1 MNASIHA
8 KLSCRSAGTE
18 HPQDFDWFYKIHDFC
33 DSSKEVESS
42 NRHRVFFH
50 SLWAIKRVII
60 PIFGHTYKTV
70 GGNREINIKDDM
82 EQNHIVAD
90 FRGKFLP
97 SLTDYF
103 LHVEDAADDVQR
115 FKDFRSDNQK
125 LIDET
130 PGLEELLMSPL
141 ANTGLLKS
149 LWLTHN
155 SWFLGEILPK
165 ITPCGRTLEFRNY
178 KENSPSILFSRMEY
192 VDWMQNGKGIPKSWE
207 KIESYRKRYNQ

>member
-1 MNASIHA
+1 MNAAIHA
-8 KLSCRSAGTE
+8 NISCKKWGTE
-18 HPQDFDWFYKIHDFC
+18 SKEDWDAFYSFHDAMDC
-33 DSSKEVESS
+33 SKEVEPS
-42 NRHRVFFH
+42 NRHRILSH
-50 SLWAIKRVII
+50 SLWWVKRVMI
-60 PIFGHTYKTV
+60 PWFGHSRVLKGSTRLY
-70 GGNREINIKDDM
+70 NLKDDM
-82 EQNHIVAD
+82 EDSHIVAD

-103 LHVEDAADDVQR
+103 LHVEDAADDAQR
-115 FKDFRSDNQK
+115 FRDFRSDNSK
-125 LIDET
+125 LILET

-178 KENSPSILFSRMEY
+178 TENSPSILFSRMEY

-207 KIESYRKRYNQ
+207 KIKQYRKRYEK